1 MNLFDEAH
9 PFPDLQPKF
18 FADLR
23 RWLAQQRTLL
33 RRLGAAWTA
42 RRQHARSMAELY
54 RFTDRELSD
63 IALSRVDVRAI
74 DEGRFRRD

>member
-18 FADLR
+18 FSDLR
-23 RWLAQQRTLL
+23 RWLAQQRGLL
-33 RRLGAAWTA
+33 RRLGDAWTA
-42 RRQHARSMAELY
+42 RRRHARSMAELY

-63 IALSRVDVRAI
+63 VALSRADVRSIA
-74 DEGRFRRD
+74 EGRFHRD